1 MGRWSVLL
9 LIALVVSA
17 TYLVRTSY
25 ESRRLFVQ
33 LERERARATEL
44 SVEDERLQID
54 RRAQATHLR
63 VERVA
68 RERLSMR
75 TANATVTQY
84 VGVDGTP
91 AAASGAQP

>member
-1 MGRWSVLL
+1 MNRWSVLL
-9 LIALVVSA
+9 LLALVGSA
-17 TYLVRTSY
+17 VYLVRTSY

-44 SVEDERLQID
+44 AVEDERLQIE

-63 VERVA
+63 VEKLA

-75 TANATVTQY
+75 TANAAVTQY
-84 VGVDGTP
+84 VNVP
-91 AAASGAQP
+91 PLAASGVQP

>member
-1 MGRWSVLL
+1 MNRWSVLL
-9 LIALVVSA
+9 LLVLVGSA
-17 TYLVRTSY
+17 VVLVRTSY

-44 SVEDERLQID
+44 AVEDERLQIE

-63 VERVA
+63 VEKLA

-75 TANATVTQY
+75 TANAAVTQY
-84 VGVDGTP
+84 VNVP
-91 AAASGAQP
+91 PQAASGGQP

>member
-1 MGRWSVLL
+1 MNRWSVLL
-9 LIALVVSA
+9 LAVLVGSA
-17 TYLVRTSY
+17 VYLVRTSY

-44 SVEDERLQID
+44 AVEDERLQIE

-63 VERVA
+63 VEKLA

-75 TANATVTQY
+75 SANAAVTQY
-84 VGVDGTP
+84 VAVP
-91 AAASGAQP
+91 PLAASGVQP